1 MDYSLQIVQHIVY
14 CICNKFFYFLTRS
27 QPGRVVTLIPGED
40 SSSRVW
46 GVAYKIADDRIDEV
60 VKHLDYREK
69 NGYDRIITRFNP
81 YPLQQIDEPNRL
93 RAGIDVCIYLATSD
107 NDSFAGPTEMSVLAK
122 QIFEAVGPSGPNT
135 EYVFNLA
142 EAMRR
147 LFPGIVDEHLIELEN
162 ALRLM
167 EMDCS

>member
-1 MDYSLQIVQHIVY
+1 MW
-14 CICNKFFYFLTRS
+14 S
-27 QPGRVVTLIPGED
+27 QPGRVVTLIPGEI

-81 YPLQQIDEPNRL
+81 YPDLDETNCL
-93 RAGIDVCIYLATSD
+93 RAGIDVCIYLATAD
-107 NDSFAGPTEMSVLAK
+107 NDSFAGPTEMPVLAK

-135 EYVFNLA
+135 EYVYNLA

-147 LFPGIVDEHLIELEN
+147 LFPGIVDEHLLELEQ
-162 ALRLM
+162 ALRIM
-167 EMDCS
+167 EIECS

>member
-1 MDYSLQIVQHIVY
+1 M
-14 CICNKFFYFLTRS
+14 
-27 QPGRVVTLIPGED
+27 QPGRVVTLIPGETT
-40 SSSRVW
+40 SQVY

-69 NGYDRIITRFNP
+69 NGYERIITRFNP
-81 YPLQQIDEPNRL
+81 YSLEQTDETSRL
-93 RAGIDVCIYLATSD
+93 AGIDVCIYLATPD
-107 NDSFAGPTEMSVLAK
+107 NASFAGPTDMPVLVK
-122 QIFEAVGPSGPNT
+122 QIFEAVGPSGPNS

-147 LFPGIVDEHLIELEN
+147 LFPGIVDEHLMEIEK

-167 EMDCS
+167 EKDRS

>member
-1 MDYSLQIVQHIVY
+1 M
-14 CICNKFFYFLTRS
+14 TRL
-27 QPGRVVTLIPGED
+27 QPGRVVTLIPGEV
-40 SSSRVW
+40 SSSRVY

-81 YPLQQIDEPNRL
+81 YPLQQLNETNRL
-93 RAGIDVCIYLATSD
+93 RTGIDVCIYLATPD
-107 NDSFAGPTEMSVLAK
+107 NASFAGPTEMSVLAK

-135 EYVFNLA
+135 EYVYNLA

-147 LFPGIVDEHLIELEN
+147 LFPGIVDEHLCELEK

-167 EMDCS
+167 ETDRS